1 MGAYDFN
8 FDLPPGETYA
18 PSADRVRALAALMP
32 KEPFSFAPPVTDRTA
47 WDRWKNDPFGQ
58 QILKT
63 ARELAAVPYPDYS
76 DAAYLDCLAREDVT
90 HMNTVMPIV
99 RKRQIAFLLAEAIHD
114 SGEFI
119 PHIKSDTEQLA
130 KLRTWIHPGNDLKRL
145 NYDLKTVEPD
155 LGVVHFADNLA
166 QTDFILGP
174 RLPADL
180 RALIREEVNR
190 RVFAPTRQRL
200 ETGRDIYWWI
210 NVKHNWNAVC
220 LSCIAET
227 AAALLPDG
235 NDRAWWFAFA
245 ESLVKNFR
253 DGINDDGLCTEG
265 VGYWSYGFMHYILMG
280 ELLRFAT
287 GNVIDLL
294 DEPKMARAAAF
305 PDRVEIQP
313 KVFPTYSDCALDAQP
328 VFWARRWMDN
338 RAGTT
343 GHPTE
348 PVTGVD
354 PFAGMGLQ
362 FGAEV
367 FLWMFRTHDPRAP
380 RRSTLAPGLR
390 NWFSASSLLVSRPG
404 PATTRK
410 FSATFLG
417 GNNGVNH
424 NHNDLGTFTVVLD
437 GRTLVV
443 DPGAEIYS
451 FRTFSTHRYDSNLL
465 NSYGHPVP
473 KVAGRLQEAGAE
485 YHARVLSK
493 DFTADTDRVVF
504 DLRYAYDIPTLRK
517 LEREYLYDRRA
528 AGSLTITDRVE
539 FTEPSAFE
547 SALVTLSQS
556 VINGSQVKLT
566 DGAATV
572 TADIAVEGAALEI
585 STDKIDQP
593 PHPVRIALRCATPV
607 RTAKITTVLRPA

>member
-18 PSADRVRALAALMP
+18 PSPDRVRALAALMP
-32 KEPFSFAPPVTDRTA
+32 KEPFSFAPPVTDRAA
-47 WDRWKNDPFGQ
+47 WDRWKNDPFGR
-58 QILKT
+58 QILKS

-76 DAAYLDCLAREDVT
+76 DAAFLDCLAREDVT
-90 HMNTVMPIV
+90 HINIAIPLV
-99 RKRQIAFLLAEAIHD
+99 RKRQVAFLLAEAIHD
-114 SGEFI
+114 TGEFI

-130 KLRTWIHPGNDLKRL
+130 KLRTWTHPGNDLKRL
-145 NYDLKTVEPD
+145 NFDLKTVEPD
-155 LGVVHFADNLA
+155 LGVIHFADNLA
-166 QTDFILGP
+166 QTDFILGA
-174 RLPADL
+174 RLPADV
-180 RALIREEVNR
+180 RALIRTEINR
-190 RVFAPTRQRL
+190 RVLVPTRQRI

-220 LSCIAET
+220 LSSLADM

-235 NDRAWWFAFA
+235 NDRAWWFAFG

-265 VGYWSYGFMHYILMG
+265 IGYWSYGFMHYMFMS
-280 ELLRFAT
+280 ELLRYAT
-287 GNVIDLL
+287 NGAIDLL
-294 DEPKMARAAAF
+294 DEPKMLRAAAF

-313 KVFPTYSDCALDAQP
+313 NVFPTYSDCALDAQP
-328 VFWARRWMDN
+328 YFWVRRWLDN
-338 RAGTT
+338 RKGTT
-343 GHPTE
+343 GHATE

-354 PFAGMGLQ
+354 PFATMLFQ
-362 FGAEV
+362 FTAEPI
-367 FLWMFRTHDPRAP
+367 LWMFRTYDPRAP
-380 RRSTLAPGLR
+380 RRTALAPGLR
-390 NWFSASSLLVSRPG
+390 HWFSASSLLVSRPG
-404 PATTRK
+404 PATKRQ
-410 FSATFLG
+410 FSATLLG

-473 KVAGRLQEAGAE
+473 KVAGHLQEAGAE
-485 YHARVLSK
+485 HHARVLTK
-493 DFTADTDRVVF
+493 EFTDDTDRVVF

-517 LEREYLYDRRA
+517 LEREYLYDRRG

-547 SALVTLSQS
+547 SALITLSQS
-556 VINGSQVKLT
+556 AINGAQVKLT
-566 DGAATV
+566 DGTAAV
-572 TADIAVEGAALEI
+572 TADVTVEGAALEI